1 MWRVIAEAN
10 GVINPMTVKPG
21 TLLVIPKAQGVMGR
35 A

>member
-1 MWRVIAEAN
+1 
-10 GVINPMTVKPG
+10 VINPMTVKPG